1 MRVFLVILF
10 MIIFVALQISLAPII
25 SIKEIA
31 PNLVLIFVFF
41 VAFSL
46 GKTYGIW
53 IGFFSGFMS
62 DLFDS
67 TNFGLNMGLFLIV
80 GFVIGSMKA
89 RFYKDNVF
97 VEIII
102 FAITILLYEIVY
114 ALFLWQFSV
123 GIFFLNILRYSI
135 PRVFYSILISLFLF
149 SLLRKTPHL
158 APGN

>member
-46 GKTYGIW
+46 GQTYGIW

-135 PRVFYSILISLFLF
+135 PRVFYSVLISLFLF
-149 SLLRKTPHL
+149 SLLRKIPHL